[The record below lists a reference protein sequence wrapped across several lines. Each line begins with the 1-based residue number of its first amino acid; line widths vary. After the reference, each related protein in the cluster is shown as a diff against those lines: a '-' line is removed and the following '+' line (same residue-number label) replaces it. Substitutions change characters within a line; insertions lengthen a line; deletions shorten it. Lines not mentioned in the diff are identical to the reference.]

1 MTEEFGQR
9 TAGRKFMSRD
19 IKNDAQLPVIGTR
32 AERTRTITEADIV
45 DFAEVSGDYNPVH
58 LDPHYAAQTPF
69 GGRIAHGFLTASIIS
84 AILGT
89 ELPGPGSIYLGQT
102 LKFLAPVRVGDTV
115 TVSVVV
121 IAVREDKHI
130 VTLRTDCVNQD
141 GTMVL
146 TGEATVKC

>member
-1 MTEEFGQR
+1 MIRNTNNR
-9 TAGRKFMSRD
+9 
-19 IKNDAQLPVIGTR
+19 AQLPAIGTR

-45 DFAEVSGDYNPVH
+45 DFAEVSGDHNPLH

-84 AILGT
+84 AILGM

-102 LKFLAPVRVGDTV
+102 LKFLAPVHVGDTV
-115 TVSVVV
+115 TAGVEV
-121 IAVREDKHI
+121 IALREDKRI
-130 VTLRTDCVNQD
+130 VTLHTDCIIQD
-141 GTMVL
+141 GTLVL

>member
-1 MTEEFGQR
+1 M
-9 TAGRKFMSRD
+9 
-19 IKNDAQLPVIGTR
+19 IKNTNNRVQLPAIGTR

-45 DFAEVSGDYNPVH
+45 DFAEVSGDHNPLH

-84 AILGT
+84 AILGM

-115 TVSVVV
+115 TASVEV
-121 IAVREDKHI
+121 IALREDKRI
-130 VTLRTDCVNQD
+130 VTLRTDCIIQD
-141 GTMVL
+141 GTVVL